1 MEGETIALN
10 TNQLSRRLERVAYY
24 AEGYQSLAD
33 IGSDHAYLPCYLCLR
48 DAGLHAIAGE
58 INEGPYQSARKQ
70 VELSRLENQIEVR
83 KGSGLEVINDNEQV
97 DVITVAGMGGPLIA
111 SILELGLE
119 KLTGSQRLVL
129 QPNVASQA
137 VREWLMSHQFNI
149 VAEEIIEEDDKI
161 YEIVVAE
168 KSDSLVTY
176 TEVELMMGPLLIQ
189 NQTKV
194 FKKKWIQEK
203 NSWER
208 VLKQLKQGTETIEL
222 SNKKEALKRKIDM
235 VEEVFV

>member
-1 MEGETIALN
+1 MN
-10 TNQLSRRLERVAYY
+10 TNQLSRRLERVAHY
-24 AEGYQSLAD
+24 AKGYQTLAD

-48 DAGLHAIAGE
+48 DPGLHAIAGE

-70 VELSRLENQIEVR
+70 VQLSNLEEQIEVR
-83 KGSGLEVINDNEQV
+83 KGSGLDVINVDEHV

-119 KLTGSQRLVL
+119 KLTSSKRLVL

-137 VREWLMSHQFNI
+137 VREWLMSHQFSI
-149 VAEEIIEEDDKI
+149 LAEEIIEEDDKI

-168 KSDSLVTY
+168 KSHSLVTY
-176 TEVELMMGPLLIQ
+176 TEVELLMGPLLIQ
-189 NQTKV
+189 NQTEV
-194 FKKKWIQEK
+194 FKKKWTQEK

-222 SNKKEALKRKIDM
+222 ANKKEALKRKIDM

>member
-1 MEGETIALN
+1 MN
-10 TNQLSRRLERVAYY
+10 RNQLSRRLERVAHY
-24 AEGYQSLAD
+24 AKGYQTLAD

-48 DAGLHAIAGE
+48 DSDLHAIAGE

-83 KGSGLEVINDNEQV
+83 KGSGLEVINNNEQV

-119 KLTGSQRLVL
+119 KLTGSKRLVL

-176 TEVELMMGPLLIQ
+176 TEVELLMGPLLIQ
-189 NQTKV
+189 NQTEV
-194 FKKKWIQEK
+194 FKKKWTQEK

-208 VLKQLKQGTETIEL
+208 VLKQLKQGTETVEL